1 MKTTLAF
8 LAAIALAASSAIAK
22 APEILDNLDQT
33 LSAAAQEQKLTFVL
47 MGRSTCSI
55 CNDTR
60 EGIRS
65 GKIMV
70 TAAHFVMADINV
82 DDPKVHTE
90 FMQKFKGQN
99 FGNTLPF
106 VVITDSSGKL
116 LASSGGYKSPE
127 QWNVLLSDAVQR
139 AVPPGSAR

>member
-1 MKTTLAF
+1 M
-8 LAAIALAASSAIAK
+8 AK
-22 APEILDNLDQT
+22 APDVLDNLDQT
-33 LSAAAQEQKLTFVL
+33 LSTAAQEQKMTFVL

-55 CNDTR
+55 CNATR
-60 EGIRS
+60 EGIRN

-82 DDPKVHTE
+82 DDPKVHSE

-106 VVITDSSGKL
+106 VVVTDPSGKL

-127 QWNVLLSDAVQR
+127 QWNALLREARKKGAPASASDPNSISPFKTAPAAQ
-139 AVPPGSAR
+139 